1 MPRNPAGF
9 NLKKAFFMSL
19 EIQSIPFIEEANPNN
34 LFTEKEKGYDINLLL
49 VLAILVLVTNPKG
62 TGALDRVAKKME
74 EATRTAEELRG
85 LQNNLITINEK
96 IGRVQLSAEK
106 EPTAQTWEEDKVG
119 NIIKEFANG
128 ILELQKNI
136 TELEKRVKK
145 YPDLETL
152 LATTQDLF
160 KCFSKN
166 FNPIDNRSMI
176 DAISDWKEDQD
187 LNFHGIDLH
196 FQPNAQKKDPTQ
208 FNRMIAWAM
217 TQAYLINEGKI
228 KDPKAEN
235 PLEDWNADGNASEQM
250 LIGQSQQSSIEMKSY
265 MTLITSYN
273 NTMKSSLQ
281 ACKKE
286 LQKMVREQISQN

>member
-1 MPRNPAGF
+1 MTA
-9 NLKKAFFMSL
+9 A
-19 EIQSIPFIEEANPNN
+19 IQQIPFIEEANPNSF
-34 LFTEKEKGYDINLLL
+34 FTEKEKGYDINLLL

-85 LQNNLITINEK
+85 LQNNLIMLNEK
-96 IGRVQLSAEK
+96 IGKLELSAEK
-106 EPTAQTWEEDKVG
+106 EPTAQIWEEDKIG
-119 NIIKEFANG
+119 NVIKEFANG
-128 ILELQKNI
+128 ILDLQKNI
-136 TELEKRVKK
+136 TELKKRVKK

-160 KCFSKN
+160 KCFNKE
-166 FNPIDNRSMI
+166 FNPIAGRSMI

-187 LNFHGIDLH
+187 LHFHGTDLH

-217 TQAYLINEGKI
+217 TQVYLINQGEI

-235 PLEDWNADGNASEQM
+235 PLEDWNADDNASMQM

-273 NTMKSSLQ
+273 NTVKASLQ

>member
-1 MPRNPAGF
+1 MT
-9 NLKKAFFMSL
+9 SL
-19 EIQSIPFIEEANPNN
+19 LWTQSIPPIGGEARPNSFFIQE
-34 LFTEKEKGYDINLLL
+34 EKGYDINLSLIFL
-49 VLAILVLVTNPKG
+49 ILSVIANSKG
-62 TGALDRVAKKME
+62 TGALDRVTKKME
-74 EATRTAEELRG
+74 EATRTTEELRG
-85 LQNNLITINEK
+85 LQDNLIIIDKEMGK
-96 IGRVQLSAEK
+96 FQLSAEK
-106 EPTAQTWEEDKVG
+106 KPTAQSWEEDQIG
-119 NIIKEFANG
+119 NVIKEFAQG
-128 ILELQKNI
+128 ILDLQKNI

-160 KCFSKN
+160 RCFNKQ
-166 FNPIDNRSMI
+166 FNPIDSRSII

-187 LNFHGIDLH
+187 LHFHGTDLH

-217 TQAYLINEGKI
+217 TQAYLINQGKI

-235 PLEDWNADGNASEQM
+235 PLEDWNADDNASMQM

-273 NTMKSSLQ
+273 NTMKTSLQ

-286 LQKMVREQISQN
+286 VQKMVREQISQN

>member
-1 MPRNPAGF
+1 
-9 NLKKAFFMSL
+9 MSL
-19 EIQSIPFIEEANPNN
+19 QIQQIPFIEEASPNSF
-34 LFTEKEKGYDINLLL
+34 FTEKEKDYDINLLL
-49 VLAILVLVTNPKG
+49 VLAILLLVTNPKG

-74 EATRTAEELRG
+74 EATRIAEELRG

-96 IGRVQLSAEK
+96 IGKFQLSAEK
-106 EPTAQTWEEDKVG
+106 EPIAQTWEEDKIG
-119 NIIKEFANG
+119 NVVKEFAKG
-128 ILELQKNI
+128 IWDLQKNI
-136 TELEKRVKK
+136 TELKKRVKK
-145 YPDLETL
+145 YPDLEAL

-160 KCFSKN
+160 TCFNKK
-166 FNPIDNRSMI
+166 FNSVDSRSVI

-187 LNFHGIDLH
+187 LNFHGTDLH
-196 FQPNAQKKDPTQ
+196 FQPNPQKKDPTQ

-217 TQAYLINEGKI
+217 TQVYLINEGKI

-235 PLEDWNADGNASEQM
+235 PLEDWNADDNASMQM

-273 NTMKSSLQ
+273 NTMKASLQ